1 MIVDR
6 YSGWWHRWEVQSDA
20 SPVPDTLPPPT
31 DPPDADHAAWV
42 RPGAVFLEDGETR
55 RITRIADGIVRGF
68 TSANERWSWPLPDF
82 LEAARRGRI
91 RPSDSRRPRRSP
103 APPRPHPHRTAPSRQ
118 RFEEIRRHPLI
129 VAAGDGLLRLV
140 LETLRALRRGDWA
153 GLPALQTLLLV
164 TKAGAEIGRLGRSVA
179 VPERKGGRRSGNAAA
194 AREIQDLLRRL
205 PRWLDGEGE
214 LAPTDFRHVQDLA
227 KLGAEAIRLSGQVP
241 PAGPGRPRGDTFL
254 LAQSVRARLAC
265 RWHDVRRG
273 RYRLG
278 DAIREVA
285 EEEILHARK
294 AATSWQGGD
303 PEQVTLGEADAEDL
317 RRRFL
322 GIEHAYHREFP
333 AEMTDAERR
342 NYRRIAATVLKATRR
357 TSR

>member
-1 MIVDR
+1 M
-6 YSGWWHRWEVQSDA
+6 
-20 SPVPDTLPPPT
+20 PDTLPSET

-42 RPGAVFLEDGETR
+42 RPGAVFLEDGETS

-68 TSANERWSWPLPDF
+68 TSANELWSWPLPDF
-82 LEAARRGRI
+82 LEAARRGQI
-91 RPSDSRRPRRSP
+91 RPSDSRRPRRPP
-103 APPRPHPHRTAPSRQ
+103 APPKPHPHRSVASRQ

-129 VAAGDGLLRLV
+129 VEASDGLLRLV
-140 LETLRALRRGDWA
+140 LETLRALRRGEWA

-164 TKAGAEIGRLGRSVA
+164 TEAGAEIGRLGRSVA
-179 VPERKGGRRSGNAAA
+179 APERKGGRRSGNAAA

-214 LAPTDFRHVQDLA
+214 LTLADFRRVQALA
-227 KLGAEAIRLSGQVP
+227 ELGAEAIRFPDQAPS
-241 PAGPGRPRGDTFL
+241 AGPGRPRGDTFP

-278 DAIREVA
+278 DAIREIA
-285 EEEILHARK
+285 EEDVLHARK
-294 AATSWQGGD
+294 AATTWQGGD
-303 PEQVTLGEADAEDL
+303 PEQVTLGEADVEDL
-317 RRRFL
+317 RLCRIR
-322 GIEHAYHREFP
+322 IKAAYHRHFP
-333 AEMTDAERR
+333 TPLTSEECRG
-342 NYRRIAATVLKATRR
+342 YRQIAATVLKATRR